1 MVALALVATV
11 VATTGC
17 AGKKESSSATT
28 SSAVTTTAEET
39 TKKQEVSTAETAAS
53 DTVQSP
59 SSDAA
64 QNGESKGKEATSQQ
78 ETTKQQAA
86 NDANTAD
93 AEPVQEEAAVNEDVE
108 VLADIPDEVPL
119 AAFTKTAETGYV
131 TANRVN
137 IRQQPSLS
145 GKKMSSV
152 NVGTKLCIT
161 GKADGWTQVE
171 VNGKTGY
178 VFAKYISSTQP
189 QQTQSQ
195 QAAPQNAQNTQ
206 NTAKVNAQGDI
217 GLDMSWKYA
226 NQSAIH
232 SGSAKLYK
240 ASANRKG
247 ITIAVNAGHGTKGG
261 ESKKTLSHPDGSPK
275 STGGTNGKGAV
286 KSIAVSSGMTFNDG
300 TSEASSTLQV
310 ALKLRDKLLQKGYNV
325 LMIRESDDVQLDNV
339 ARTVIANTYSDAHV
353 AIHYDSTTK
362 DKGAF
367 YMKVPNDNGYKS
379 KEPVA
384 STWQRSD
391 QLGESLLSGLQ
402 QSGVKIWSSRRMEMD
417 LTQTS
422 YSSIPS
428 IDIEVG
434 DATTPHNDSDYEKTA
449 EGLAIGIDQY
459 FGG

>member
-1 MVALALVATV
+1 MRKKSMVALALVATV

-86 NDANTAD
+86 NDTNTAD

-152 NVGTKLCIT
+152 NVGTKLRIT

-286 KSIAVSSGMTFNDG
+286 KSIPIRRWS
-300 TSEASSTLQV
+300 QW
-310 ALKLRDKLLQKGYNV
+310 LL
-325 LMIRESDDVQLDNV
+325 
-339 ARTVIANTYSDAHV
+339 
-353 AIHYDSTTK
+353 
-362 DKGAF
+362 
-367 YMKVPNDNGYKS
+367 
-379 KEPVA
+379 
-384 STWQRSD
+384 
-391 QLGESLLSGLQ
+391 
-402 QSGVKIWSSRRMEMD
+402 
-417 LTQTS
+417 
-422 YSSIPS
+422 
-428 IDIEVG
+428 
-434 DATTPHNDSDYEKTA
+434 
-449 EGLAIGIDQY
+449 IGNSMMP
-459 FGG
+459 

>member
-1 MVALALVATV
+1 MRKKSMVALALVATV

-86 NDANTAD
+86 NDTNTAD

-152 NVGTKLCIT
+152 NVGTKLRIT

-171 VNGKTGY
+171 VNGKTVY
-178 VFAKYISSTQP
+178 FFHST
-189 QQTQSQ
+189 
-195 QAAPQNAQNTQ
+195 
-206 NTAKVNAQGDI
+206 TADT
-217 GLDMSWKYA
+217 
-226 NQSAIH
+226 
-232 SGSAKLYK
+232 
-240 ASANRKG
+240 
-247 ITIAVNAGHGTKGG
+247 ITA
-261 ESKKTLSHPDGSPK
+261 
-275 STGGTNGKGAV
+275 GGT
-286 KSIAVSSGMTFNDG
+286 
-300 TSEASSTLQV
+300 
-310 ALKLRDKLLQKGYNV
+310 
-325 LMIRESDDVQLDNV
+325 
-339 ARTVIANTYSDAHV
+339 
-353 AIHYDSTTK
+353 TK
-362 DKGAF
+362 
-367 YMKVPNDNGYKS
+367 
-379 KEPVA
+379 
-384 STWQRSD
+384 
-391 QLGESLLSGLQ
+391 
-402 QSGVKIWSSRRMEMD
+402 
-417 LTQTS
+417 
-422 YSSIPS
+422 
-428 IDIEVG
+428 
-434 DATTPHNDSDYEKTA
+434 
-449 EGLAIGIDQY
+449 
-459 FGG
+459 